1 MLEILQDFESAV
13 GGDVGLSPL
22 VLIGPGLVCVIV
34 GLFIWLGGLGFRKLL
49 VAVVGV
55 IIGSM
60 CGFFIVGR
68 NFISAAFSAA
78 LAAVIAIIFERLF
91 IAIITGILAMVF
103 TFIILA
109 GPYVENT
116 QELTPIS
123 SDQVSAQSSALSI
136 RESAEKM
143 KAYIV
148 NAVRKIK
155 QTCLQMPVFDGLII
169 MVLAL
174 IFMVVGFLF
183 KNVASALCFS
193 ILGTVLIFA
202 GLILLLLYKGAVPVR
217 IICSKQS
224 YYAIVFLA
232 MTAFGTFEQLL
243 LCQRQKKSSA
253 GKKQTAKVKQQ
264 PHQTQEKWR
273 AS

>member
-1 MLEILQDFESAV
+1 MIEILQDFESAV

-55 IIGSM
+55 IIGSI
-60 CGFFIVGR
+60 CGFFIVGH

-78 LAAVIAIIFERLF
+78 LVAAFAMIFERLF
-91 IAIITGILAMVF
+91 IAVITGVLAAVF
-103 TFIILA
+103 TFIFLA
-109 GPYVENT
+109 GPYLEDAR
-116 QELTPIS
+116 ESTPIS
-123 SDQVSAQSSALSI
+123 SGQVSAQDSAVSI
-136 RESAEKM
+136 HQSAERM
-143 KAYIV
+143 KTYII
-148 NAVRKIK
+148 NAIQRIK
-155 QTCLQMPVFDGLII
+155 KACLQMPVYDWAII

-174 IFMVVGFLF
+174 LFMVAGFLF
-183 KNVASALCFS
+183 RHIALSLCFS

-253 GKKQTAKVKQQ
+253 GKRQTAKVKQQ
-264 PHQTQEKWR
+264 PHQTQERWR
-273 AS
+273 TS